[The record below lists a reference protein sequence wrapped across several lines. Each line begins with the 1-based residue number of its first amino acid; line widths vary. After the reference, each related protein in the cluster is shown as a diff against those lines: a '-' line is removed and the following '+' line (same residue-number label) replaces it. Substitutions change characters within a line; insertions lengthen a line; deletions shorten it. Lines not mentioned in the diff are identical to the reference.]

1 MNDDDKQRAQALV
14 NRLLNEARENAAANE
29 FRAALTAI
37 KKAKAL
43 DQANVYLLALE
54 RQIEQIDDLL
64 SAGNLNDTQKADI
77 LESVP
82 RLVDQAIQSDSALG
96 RPGSPRT
103 PSKETPEDAEARIAA
118 GRWLK
123 NQYFQ
128 RAHDFVRKGEY
139 DHALTE
145 LRRIF
150 SVDDQDKI
158 AREFELKILQMLE
171 LQRRQPLVTAT
182 RPTQPAEGEAAVAAP
197 SAPDRG
203 THGTTRK
210 STLIWIAVIITLL
223 VVAIGSWYFWKRHQ
237 ATPAVPHIQEQTLEK
252 TDEAPLYPVPPVQLA
267 PDTTKKDSSV
277 AR

>member
-1 MNDDDKQRAQALV
+1 MNDNDKQRAQALV
-14 NRLLNEARENAAANE
+14 NRLLNEARENASANE

-64 SAGNLNDTQKADI
+64 SAGNLTDAQKADI

-82 RLVDQAIQSDSALG
+82 RLVDQAIQSDSALE
-96 RPGSPRT
+96 RPGTPRT
-103 PSKETPEDAEARIAA
+103 PGKETAEEAEARLAA

-171 LQRRQPLVTAT
+171 LQRRTPLVTAQ
-182 RPTQPAEGEAAVAAP
+182 RPVQPPAEEVAAEP
-197 SAPDRG
+197 PPPAGDRIRG
-203 THGTTRK
+203 TTQK
-210 STLIWIAVIITLL
+210 STMIWMAVIVTLL
-223 VVAIGSWYFWKRHQ
+223 IVALGSWYFWKRHQ
-237 ATPAVPHIQEQTLEK
+237 APPAVPHVREQSLEK
-252 TDEAPLYPVPPVQLA
+252 PEEAPLYPVPPVQLA
-267 PDTTKKDSSV
+267 PDTTKKDTTL